1 MKFLIFGC
9 GSIGERHISNIINNF
24 PQNEIDVFDENIQRM
39 EQISSKFDVNVIEE
53 NAIESKYDCVFV
65 CTPPISHLPLAIRA
79 MKAGS
84 NVFVEKPLSINL
96 NGINELKQLSIE
108 KNKHVFV
115 GFNFRFNKGIKTV
128 KEILKESKLGKP
140 LHISS
145 YFGQFLP
152 DWRPNQ
158 DYSLGYTANQNLGG
172 GIVHDGSHEIDYL
185 VWLFDNPI
193 SLKAG
198 YGYTDSLKVNTE
210 AIADILLKFD
220 NNILGRIHLDFIRR
234 EYKRSLEILCEKG
247 IIKWSLSKNRI
258 KIFESENKSWKEIIL
273 DESINDMYVN
283 EIKHIIECIKNNTKS
298 EIIDLENGINTL
310 KLSIA
315 IHDSEKSGNKISI
328 N

>member
-1 MKFLIFGC
+1 MKFLILGC
-9 GSIGERHISNIINNF
+9 GSIGERHITNILNKF
-24 PQNEIDVFDENIQRM
+24 PQYEIDVFDENIKRI
-39 EQISSKFDVNVIEE
+39 EQIISKFNVNVTEE
-53 NAIESKYDCVFV
+53 NAIDSKYDCVFV
-65 CTPPISHLPLAIRA
+65 CTPPISHIPLAIRA

-84 NVFVEKPLSINL
+84 NVFVEKPLSTNI
-96 NGINELKQLSIE
+96 NGINELKKLSIE

-115 GFNFRFNKGIKTV
+115 GFNFRFNKGIKTI
-128 KEILKESKLGKP
+128 KEIIKESKLGKP

-158 DYSLGYTANQNLGG
+158 DYSLAYTANQKLGG

-185 VWLFDNPI
+185 VWLFDNPR

-198 YGYTDSLKVNTE
+198 YGYIDSLKVNTE

-234 EYKRSLEILCEKG
+234 EYKRSLEILCENG
-247 IIKWSLSKNRI
+247 IVQWSLSKNNI
-258 KIFESENKSWKEIIL
+258 KIFESENKFWKKIDL
-273 DESINDMYVN
+273 NESINDMYVN
-283 EIKHIIECIKNNTKS
+283 EIKHIIECIKNNVKS

-315 IHDSEKSGNKISI
+315 IHDSEKSGNEISF